1 MRIYNSDLDHE
12 HLNNEFFNHL
22 GLCSDSIEDLLVR
35 NSSLENLTFGTQM
48 TGLKILDLRQNE
60 AVDILTEPQAKTI
73 EKLYLSGSV
82 YMKLNI
88 DIRYVPIFRQLLA
101 MCRLHHQ
108 VQGVQPGVR
117 GRDVL
122 ASEQRLDFQVD

>member
-60 AVDILTEPQAKTI
+60 AVDILTF
-73 EKLYLSGSV
+73 
-82 YMKLNI
+82 N
-88 DIRYVPIFRQLLA
+88 
-101 MCRLHHQ
+101 
-108 VQGVQPGVR
+108 
-117 GRDVL
+117 
-122 ASEQRLDFQVD
+122 